1 MATDEHTSALAQ
13 LKDDFSR
20 VPLKDLGKRAF
31 KKIGADQVTTMAGAF
46 AYSWT
51 FSIPPL
57 ILLTVL
63 IAALI
68 NKVTSVPVV
77 ENLQD
82 AIKKHAPADTQ
93 EMLLRMVDNAVAQVS
108 GNAASL
114 GVILTAVLALW
125 AASNAIGTLITG
137 FNRAYDVEEDR
148 SFLKKKGIQLGLTLM
163 LVLFV
168 NAVVALLVFG
178 QQIGNWL
185 ADWIGLGSAFDTIWS
200 IARWPL
206 GILGIML
213 ALAVLYWAGPNV
225 DLPFRWVSAGTIV
238 ATVLWLALVAGF
250 GLYMSISNPGSA
262 YGAVGAL
269 IVLLVFLNLTGIVFF
284 LGAEINASLSSV
296 VGRRSVGVWRGPA
309 MAVAN
314 Q

>member
-1 MATDEHTSALAQ
+1 
-13 LKDDFSR
+13 
-20 VPLKDLGKRAF
+20 
-31 KKIGADQVTTMAGAF
+31 MAGAF

-63 IAALI
+63 FAALL
-68 NKVTSVPVV
+68 NEVTNVPVV
-77 ENLQD
+77 ENMQD

-93 EMLLRMVDNAVAQVS
+93 EMLLRMVDNAVAKVG

-114 GVILTAVLALW
+114 GVILTGILALW

-148 SFLKKKGIQLGLTLM
+148 SFLKKKGVQLGLTLL

-185 ADWIGLGSAFDTIWS
+185 ADWIGVGSAFNTIWS

-238 ATVLWLALVAGF
+238 ATVLWLCLGGRVRTLHEHLRPRQRVRSRGRRDRPAGF
-250 GLYMSISNPGSA
+250 PEPDRDRLFPRSRDQRDS
-262 YGAVGAL
+262 
-269 IVLLVFLNLTGIVFF
+269 LLRRRP
-284 LGAEINASLSSV
+284 A
-296 VGRRSVGVWRGPA
+296 VGRRLARSGDGRRQPVRPA
-309 MAVAN
+309 QIGLLWV
-314 Q
+314 

>member
-1 MATDEHTSALAQ
+1 MPSDEQPSTLAQ

-20 VPLKDLGKRAF
+20 IPLKDLGKQSI

-68 NKVTSVPVV
+68 NKVTNVPVV

-82 AIKKHAPADTQ
+82 AITKHAPADTQ
-93 EMLLRMVDNAVAQVS
+93 DMLLRMVDNAVAKVN
-108 GNAASL
+108 GNTASL
-114 GVILTAVLALW
+114 GVLLTAILALW

-137 FNRAYDVEEDR
+137 FNRAYDVEDDR
-148 SFLKKKGIQLGLTLM
+148 SFLKKKGIQLGLTLL

-168 NAVVALLVFG
+168 NVAVALLVFG
-178 QQIGNWL
+178 QQIGDWL
-185 ADWIGLGSAFDTIWS
+185 ANWIGLGSQFNTLWS
-200 IARWPL
+200 ILRWP
-206 GILGIML
+206 GAIFGIML
-213 ALAVLYWAGPNV
+213 MLAVLYWAGPNV
-225 DLPFRWVSAGTIV
+225 DLPFRWVSAGTVV
-238 ATVLWLALVAGF
+238 ATLLWLALIAGF
-250 GLYMSISNPGSA
+250 GIYLSISNPGSA
-262 YGAVGAL
+262 YGVLGAV
-269 IVLLVFLNLTGIVFF
+269 IVLLVFLNLTGIIFF
-284 LGAEINASLSSV
+284 LGAEINAILYSA
-296 VGRRSVGVWRGPA
+296 VGRHQVARWQKPA

>member
-1 MATDEHTSALAQ
+1 MSSEDHASTLAQ
-13 LKDDFSR
+13 LKDDFTR
-20 VPLKDLGKRAF
+20 VPLKDLGKRAY
-31 KKIGADQVTTMAGAF
+31 KKIGADQVTTMSGAF
-46 AYSWT
+46 AYAWT

-63 IAALI
+63 FAALL
-68 NKVTSVPVV
+68 NEVTNVPVV
-77 ENLQD
+77 ENMQD

-93 EMLLRMVDNAVAQVS
+93 EMLLRMVDNAVAKVG
-108 GNAASL
+108 GNTASV
-114 GVILTAVLALW
+114 GVIVTAILALW
-125 AASNAIGTLITG
+125 AASSAIGVLITG

-148 SFLKKKGIQLGLTLM
+148 SFLKKKGVQLSLTLM

-185 ADWIGLGSAFDTIWS
+185 ADWIGVGSAFNTFWS
-200 IARWPL
+200 FARWPL

-213 ALAVLYWAGPNV
+213 TLAVLYWAGPNV
-225 DLPFRWVSAGTIV
+225 DLPFRWVSAGTVV

-250 GLYMSISNPGSA
+250 GLYMSVSNPGSA
-262 YGAVGAL
+262 YGVVGAV
-269 IVLLVFLNLTGIVFF
+269 IVLLVFLNLTGIIFF
-284 LGAEINASLSSV
+284 LGAEINAILYSAV
-296 VGRRSVGVWRGPA
+296 ARHRVARWHEPG

>member
-1 MATDEHTSALAQ
+1 MPNDAHPSTIAQ
-13 LKDDFSR
+13 LKDDFTR
-20 VPLKDLGKRAF
+20 LPLKDLGKRAY

-63 IAALI
+63 FAALL
-68 NKVTSVPVV
+68 NEVTNVPVV
-77 ENLQD
+77 ENMQD

-93 EMLLRMVDNAVAQVS
+93 EMLLRMVDSAVAKVG
-108 GNAASL
+108 GNAASF
-114 GVILTAVLALW
+114 GVILTGILALW
-125 AASNAIGTLITG
+125 AASNAIGALITG

-148 SFLKKKGIQLGLTLM
+148 PFLKKKGVQLGLTLM

-185 ADWIGLGSAFDTIWS
+185 ADWIGVGSAFNTFWS
-200 IARWPL
+200 FARWPL

-238 ATVLWLALVAGF
+238 ATVLWLLLVGGF
-250 GLYMSISNPGSA
+250 GLYMSFSDPGSA
-262 YGAVGAL
+262 YGAVGAV

-284 LGAEINASLSSV
+284 LGAEINAILYSAVARHQTARWHSPS
-296 VGRRSVGVWRGPA
+296 